1 MLSVE
6 NISCHLYIHF
16 MSLIHVYNVY
26 TLGKG
31 NGETVQN
38 NRNQDQ
44 RQTR

>member
-1 MLSVE
+1 MNAVSGK
-6 NISCHLYIHF
+6 HF
-16 MSLIHVYNVY
+16 MSFIHVYNVY

-44 RQTR
+44 RQTRRCHRR